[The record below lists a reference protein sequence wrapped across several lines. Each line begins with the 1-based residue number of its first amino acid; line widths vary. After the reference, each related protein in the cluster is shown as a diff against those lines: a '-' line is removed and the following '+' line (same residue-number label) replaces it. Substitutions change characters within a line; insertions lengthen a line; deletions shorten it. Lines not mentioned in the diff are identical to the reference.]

1 MSAESPRVLCVTS
14 HGDTL
19 NSIRP
24 EAEIFV
30 GCQKAGIDVEMLVEA
45 DSLYR
50 PRLEEHGI
58 AVHDTFIERKFDRH
72 AVQRLQALVRER
84 RIDILHLFNNKA
96 IVTGIRAARG
106 LPVKVVTYRGQTG
119 NLSRWDPTSYLT
131 HLNSRVDC
139 ITCVSD
145 AVRRDLSQH
154 LTDPHKAITLYKG
167 HDLDWYTETPA
178 DLSEFGLSSTDFVVG
193 AVANLRPRK
202 GLKYL
207 VEAARYL
214 PEEAPIKLLLV
225 GNGTDSDAVREATR
239 THADRFAL
247 AGFRRDATALIAA
260 CDASVLAATK
270 REGLP
275 KTVVESMAY
284 GVTPIATATGGSPEL
299 IEDGVSGLVIEPA
312 NARAI
317 ADAIVT
323 LWSDEVRNR
332 DMGRRAR
339 DRLETHFHHNAT
351 VAEHVALYRRLMRGD
366 SPRGEV

>member
-1 MSAESPRVLCVTS
+1 MSDAPRVLCVTS
-14 HGDTL
+14 HGDTI

-30 GCQKAGIDVEMLVEA
+30 GCSKAGIDVEMLVEG
-45 DSLYR
+45 DSPYR

-58 AVHDTFIERKFDRH
+58 AVHDTFITQKFDRQ
-72 AVQRLQALVRER
+72 AVRRLRALIDKR

-96 IVTGIRAARG
+96 IVTGLRAARG
-106 LPVKVVTYRGQTG
+106 HSVKVVTYRGQTG
-119 NLSRWDPTSYLT
+119 NLSRWDPTSYVT

-145 AVRRDLSQH
+145 AVRRDLSRH
-154 LTDPHKAITLYKG
+154 LRNPAKAITLYKG
-167 HDLDWYTETPA
+167 HDPAWYTEAPA
-178 DLSEFGLSSTDFVVG
+178 DLSGFGLAESDFVVG

-214 PEEAPIKLLLV
+214 PADAPIKLLLV
-225 GNGTDSDAVREATR
+225 GNGTDSEAVREATKE
-239 THADRFAL
+239 HAERFVL
-247 AGFRRDATALIAA
+247 AGFRHDATALIAA

-275 KTVVESMAY
+275 KTVIESMAY

-299 IEDGVSGLVIEPA
+299 IEDGVSGLLIEPA

-317 ADAIVT
+317 AESMVA
-323 LWSDEVRNR
+323 LWSDEARNR

-339 DRLETHFHHNAT
+339 ERLATHFHHNAT
-351 VAEHVALYRRLMRGD
+351 VAQHVDLYQRLMRGD
-366 SPRGEV
+366 GPGGSM

>member
-1 MSAESPRVLCVTS
+1 MSDAPRVLCVTS

-30 GCQKAGIDVEMLVEA
+30 GCSKAGIPVEMLVEG

-50 PRLEEHGI
+50 PRLEAHGI
-58 AVHDTFIERKFDRH
+58 VVHNTFIRDKFDRH
-72 AVQRLQALVRER
+72 AVRRLRALIDER
-84 RIDILHLFNNKA
+84 RIDIVHLFNNKA
-96 IVTGIRAARG
+96 IVTGLRAARG
-106 LPVKVVTYRGQTG
+106 HRVKVVTYRGQTG
-119 NLSRWDPTSYLT
+119 NMHRWDPTSYLT
-131 HLNSRVDC
+131 HLNARVDC

-145 AVRRDLSQH
+145 AVRIDLAKH
-154 LTDPHKAITLYKG
+154 LRRPEKAVTLYKG
-167 HDLDWYTETPA
+167 HDLDWYTDAPA
-178 DLSEFGLSSTDFVVG
+178 DLSEFGLTDKDFVVG

-214 PEEAPIKLLLV
+214 PAEAPVKLLLV
-225 GNGTDSDAVREATR
+225 GKGTDSDAVREATGD
-239 THADRFAL
+239 HADRFAL

-317 ADAIVT
+317 ADAIVR
-323 LWSDEVRNR
+323 LWSDEAQNR

-339 DRLETHFHHNAT
+339 DRLATHFHHNAT
-351 VAEHVALYRRLMRGD
+351 VAEHVALYRRLMRGE
-366 SPRGEV
+366 SPGVDV